1 MKAIDELI
9 KKYGAMVYHL
19 AYLYSNDR
27 HLSEDISQEVFLAAY
42 KNLDAIRDA
51 KAWLAKSTINRARNV
66 LRTQLRHPE
75 TELVEE
81 LADTGNGLYEDTEVL
96 DAIAGLPLHYREVI
110 ILTYYQGY
118 NAQEIAEAVGTAPG
132 TVRSRLSRA
141 RKELKE
147 ILEGMK

>member
-1 MKAIDELI
+1 VKAIDGLI

-27 HLSEDISQEVFLAAY
+27 HLAEDISQEVFLAAY

-51 KAWLAKSTINRARNV
+51 KAWLARSTINRARNV

-81 LADTGNGLYEDTEVL
+81 PADTGSGLYEDTEVL

-118 NAQEIAEAVGTAPG
+118 NAQEIAEAAGIAPG

>member
-1 MKAIDELI
+1 MKAIDEII

-42 KNLDAIRDA
+42 KNLDAIHEV
-51 KAWLAKSTINRARNV
+51 KAWLARSTINRARNV

-75 TELVEE
+75 TELPEE
-81 LADTGNGLYEDTEVL
+81 LVDMGTELYEDTEVL
-96 DAIAGLPLHYREVI
+96 DAIAKLPLHYREVI

-118 NAQEIAEAVGTAPG
+118 SAQEIAEELNTAPG
-132 TVRSRLSRA
+132 TIRSRLCRA

-147 ILEGMK
+147 VLEGMK